1 MRRRAVSGYVPR
13 HAKHAD
19 RAELAEVSSALAGLA
34 DRIVIVPS
42 KNEE

>member
-1 MRRRAVSGYVPR
+1 VSGYVPR

-19 RAELAEVSSALAGLA
+19 PADLPAILRGLA

-42 KNEE
+42 KNEEQ